1 MGPARLPVLLLR
13 RSVEPMIPAEAVEV
27 AARAM
32 NPAAWGPQVWTFQAH
47 GETPTEARNRVQQ
60 EALQQARAALEAAAP
75 HMLEDKRG
83 DGDYRPGWDDRKTL
97 SSLWQK
103 HAPLPD
109 EGLSER
115 VYEALIAVATWGYQQ
130 RKDEEL

>member
-1 MGPARLPVLLLR
+1 
-13 RSVEPMIPAEAVEV
+13 MIPAGAVTAAAKAWVGEHVWRDSEEAHQGTYMRN
-27 AARAM
+27 AR
-32 NPAAWGPQVWTFQAH
+32 VI
-47 GETPTEARNRVQQ
+47 
-60 EALQQARAALEAAAP
+60 LEAAAP
-75 HMLEDKRG
+75 HMREDKRG

-97 SSLWQK
+97 SSLWQE

>member
-1 MGPARLPVLLLR
+1 
-13 RSVEPMIPAEAVEV
+13 MIPVEAVE
-27 AARAM
+27 AARKVAFERYGTK
-32 NPAAWGPQVWTFQAH
+32 PDAAYLRTI
-47 GETPTEARNRVQQ
+47 
-60 EALQQARAALEAAAP
+60 LEAAAP
-75 HMLEDKRG
+75 HMLRG

-97 SSLWQK
+97 SSLWQE

>member
-1 MGPARLPVLLLR
+1 
-13 RSVEPMIPAEAVEV
+13 MIPAAAVE
-27 AARAM
+27 AAAKGIFDVRDD
-32 NPAAWGPQVWTFQAH
+32 PYDLDEWGDLDAT
-47 GETPTEARNRVQQ
+47 AREPYVCH
-60 EALQQARAALEAAAP
+60 ARAALEAAAP
-75 HMLEDKRG
+75 HIREDKRG

-97 SSLWQK
+97 SSLWQE

>member
-1 MGPARLPVLLLR
+1 
-13 RSVEPMIPAEAVEV
+13 MIPAEAVE
-27 AARAM
+27 AAAK
-32 NPAAWGPQVWTFQAH
+32 AIWQGPLNTHREQVM
-47 GETPTEARNRVQQ
+47 
-60 EALQQARAALEAAAP
+60 RAALEAAAP
-75 HMLEDKRG
+75 HMREDKRG

-97 SSLWQK
+97 SSLWQE